1 MVNWAKHVTGLGDR
15 LPEIP
20 DVALD
25 MHTRRGQEMGRD
37 YLFFMSEASR
47 VIPEIE
53 DKDQTY
59 RDWIMKAL
67 ADGRLK

>member
-1 MVNWAKHVTGLGDR
+1 VNWAKHVTGLGDR